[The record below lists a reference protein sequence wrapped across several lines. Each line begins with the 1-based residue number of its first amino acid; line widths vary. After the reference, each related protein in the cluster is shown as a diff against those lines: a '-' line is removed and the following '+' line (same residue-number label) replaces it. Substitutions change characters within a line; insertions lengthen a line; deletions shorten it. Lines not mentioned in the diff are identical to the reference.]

1 MCEVSIIEYLC
12 VVKHCMIHSYDY
24 IECILLCLFIHY
36 IIVPCVNFT
45 GGPYE
50 VTEGGGSMVIML
62 ELTGGDNITV
72 TITPSPADV
81 NGAIGNR
88 L

>member
-1 MCEVSIIEYLC
+1 
-12 VVKHCMIHSYDY
+12 MIHSYDY

-45 GGPYE
+45 GGPYTL
-50 VTEGGGSMVIML
+50 TEGGSMDIML
-62 ELTGGDNITV
+62 ELIGGDNIPIIV